1 MNGFLKRNTVN
12 WTSNP
17 CHCACFALFLSISVM
32 VACSQPKQTEL
43 IQEQVIPGE
52 LPDPTLIEVD
62 GVYYASGSSNA
73 WGPYYPIYE
82 SKDLKNWT
90 FVDYVFREKPDW
102 TINSFWAPELFYK
115 DGTFY
120 CYYTARRKD
129 GVSCIGVA
137 STKDLKEGFQ
147 DHGVIIEWGEEA
159 IDAFVNQQGED
170 LYITWK
176 AYGLTE
182 SKPITLLGSKL
193 SKDGLS
199 LEGESFEVLTA
210 EADIWERGGIE
221 GQSILERDG
230 YLYMLYSG
238 NACCG
243 ANCDYQVG
251 VARSKKMEGPWEKFS
266 GNPILKGNE
275 AWKCPGHGTAIQTGE
290 DWFYLY
296 HAYPSQGFPNL
307 GRSALLS
314 EIQWDAET
322 GWPQFSANS
331 QPGSGEILGSDF
343 VDEFEGKTLGPN
355 WRFDVEAGN
364 ALAKVEKG
372 DLILTSDSSAYPA
385 FLGIN
390 PEKADAE
397 FHTQVPG
404 KSGALR
410 SLTFYVTKDNSLGL
424 GIQGDSLLLWKL
436 MKGDFQVLEKK
447 AFDSSGGAHL
457 KAKMTDGKQ
466 FQFSF
471 SSDGQNWG
479 NIGEEVTGDN
489 LAWWSWGMK
498 AGLSVKSVDVSS
510 ESTGRFGEFSVKY

>member
-1 MNGFLKRNTVN
+1 MIKVIRSFHLLFSFAFLLAFGF
-12 WTSNP
+12 
-17 CHCACFALFLSISVM
+17 
-32 VACSQPKQTEL
+32 ACSQPEKVEI

-73 WGPYYPIYE
+73 WGPYYPIYQ

-120 CYYTARRKD
+120 CYYTAKRKD

-137 STKDLKEGFQ
+137 STKDLKKGFE
-147 DHGVIIEWGEEA
+147 DHGVLIEWGNEA

-182 SKPITLLGSKL
+182 GKPITLLGSKL

-199 LEGESFEVLTA
+199 LEGEAFEVLTA
-210 EADIWERGGIE
+210 EADTWEQGGIE
-221 GQSILERDG
+221 GQTILERDG
-230 YLYMLYSG
+230 YLYMIYSG

-251 VARSKKMEGPWEKFS
+251 VARAKTMEGSWEKYA

-275 AWKCPGHGTAIQTGE
+275 DWKCPGHGTAIQTGD

-296 HAYPSQGFPNL
+296 HAYPTQGFPNL

-314 EIQWDAET
+314 QIAWDEET

-331 QPGSGEILGSDF
+331 QLGSGEIMGSDF
-343 VDEFEGKTLGPN
+343 IDEFDGKALDPN

-364 ALAKVEKG
+364 ATAKIEG
-372 DLILTSDSSAYPA
+372 GNLILSSDSSAYPA
-385 FLGIN
+385 FLGVN

-397 FHTQVPG
+397 FQTQVSG
-404 KSGALR
+404 KSDVLR

-424 GIQGDSLLLWKL
+424 GIQGDSLVLWKVT
-436 MKGDFQVLEKK
+436 KGDFQILGKQAVGT
-447 AFDSSGGAHL
+447 SSGIHL
-457 KAKMTDGKQ
+457 KAMMTDGKQ

-471 SSDGQNWG
+471 SLDGQTWE
-479 NIGEEVTGDN
+479 NIGAEVNGDN

-498 AGLSVKSVDVSS
+498 AGVSVKSDGISADRKSS
-510 ESTGRFGEFSVKY
+510 FGEFSVRY

>member
-1 MNGFLKRNTVN
+1 MV
-12 WTSNP
+12 
-17 CHCACFALFLSISVM
+17 CFS
-32 VACSQPKQTEL
+32 CTEPEKEEF
-43 IQEQVIPGE
+43 IQQQVIPGE
-52 LPDPTLIEVD
+52 LPDPTVIEVE
-62 GVYYASGSSNA
+62 GTYYATGSSNA

-129 GVSCIGVA
+129 GVSMIGVA
-137 STKDLKEGFQ
+137 STKDIKQGFQ

-176 AYGLTE
+176 AYGLTKG
-182 SKPITLLGSKL
+182 KPITLLGSKL
-193 SKDGLS
+193 NEDGLS
-199 LEGESFEVLTA
+199 LEGEAFEVLV
-210 EADIWERGGIE
+210 ADANSWERGGIE
-221 GQSILERDG
+221 GQAILERGG

-251 VARSKKMEGPWEKFS
+251 VARAKTMEGPWVKYA
-266 GNPILKGNE
+266 GNPILVGNE
-275 AWKCPGHGTAIQTGE
+275 NWKCPGHGTAVQSGE
-290 DWFYLY
+290 DWYYLY
-296 HAYPSQGFPNL
+296 HAYPAQGFPNL

-314 EIQWDAET
+314 QIAWDEET
-322 GWPQFSANS
+322 GWPKFSANS
-331 QPGSGEILGSDF
+331 QAGSSAILASDF
-343 VDEFEGKTLGPN
+343 TDSFEGNQLKAD

-364 ALAKVEKG
+364 STSRVENG
-372 DLILTSDSSAYPA
+372 NLILAADSMAFPA

-390 PEKADAE
+390 PEKANAE
-397 FHTQVPG
+397 FQTQVPG
-404 KSGALR
+404 KSEVLR

-424 GIQGDSLLLWKL
+424 GVQGDSLKLWK
-436 MKGDFQVLEKK
+436 MSQGEFQIVERK
-447 AFDSSGGAHL
+447 ALDSSGGVHL
-457 KAKMTDGKQ
+457 KAKMTGGKQ
-466 FQFSF
+466 FQFLV
-471 SSDGQNWG
+471 SSDGQNWES
-479 NIGEEVTGDN
+479 IGGEVAGDN

-498 AGLSVKSVDVSS
+498 AGLSVKGNGGGS
-510 ESTGRFGEFSVKY
+510 FGEFGVRY

>member
-1 MNGFLKRNTVN
+1 MIKVIRSLHLLLSFAFLLLIVF
-12 WTSNP
+12 S
-17 CHCACFALFLSISVM
+17 
-32 VACSQPKQTEL
+32 CSQRGKIVI

-73 WGPYYPIYE
+73 WGPYYPIYQ
-82 SKDLKNWT
+82 STDLKNWT

-137 STKDLKEGFQ
+137 STKDLKQGFK
-147 DHGVIIEWGEEA
+147 DHGVLIEWGNEA

-182 SKPITLLGSKL
+182 GKPIKLLGSKL

-210 EADIWERGGIE
+210 EADTWERGGLE
-221 GQSILERDG
+221 GQTILERDG

-251 VARSKKMEGPWEKFS
+251 VARAKTMEGPWEKFE

-275 AWKCPGHGTAIQTGE
+275 DWKCPGHGTAIQTGE

-296 HAYPSQGFPNL
+296 HAYPAQGFPNL
-307 GRSALLS
+307 GRSAMLS
-314 EIQWDAET
+314 QIQWDENS
-322 GWPQFSANS
+322 GWPYFSANS
-331 QPGSGEILGSDF
+331 QLGSGEVLGGDF
-343 VDEFEGKTLGPN
+343 VDTFDGKVLGPN

-364 ALAKVEKG
+364 TRAKVENG

-385 FLGIN
+385 FLGVN

-397 FHTQVPG
+397 FQTQVSG
-404 KSGALR
+404 KSEVLR
-410 SLTFYVTKDNSLGL
+410 SLTFYVTKDNSIGL
-424 GIQGDSLLLWKL
+424 GIQGDSLILWK
-436 MKGDFQVLEKK
+436 MSKGDFQVLEKK
-447 AFDSSGGAHL
+447 AFDSSMGAQL
-457 KAKMTDGKQ
+457 KAIMTDGKQ

-471 SSDGQNWG
+471 STDGQNWE
-479 NIGEEVTGDN
+479 NIGGEVTGDN

-498 AGLSVKSVDVSS
+498 AGLSVMS
-510 ESTGRFGEFSVKY
+510 EEGLTGSTGRFGEFSVEY

>member
-1 MNGFLKRNTVN
+1 MEF
-12 WTSNP
+12 
-17 CHCACFALFLSISVM
+17 
-32 VACSQPKQTEL
+32 

-62 GVYYASGSSNA
+62 GTYYASGSSNA
-73 WGPYYPIYE
+73 WGPYFPIYS

-129 GVSCIGVA
+129 GVSMIGVA
-137 STKDLKEGFQ
+137 TTTDIMQGFR
-147 DHGVIIEWGEEA
+147 DHGVIIEWGNEA

-182 SKPITLLGSKL
+182 DKPISLLGSKL

-199 LEGESFEVLTA
+199 LDGESFDVLTA
-210 EADIWERGGIE
+210 EADTWERGGIE

-251 VARSKKMEGPWEKFS
+251 VARAKTMEGPWEKFK

-275 AWKCPGHGTAIQTGE
+275 DWKCPGHGTAIQTGE

-296 HAYPSQGFPNL
+296 HAYPSAGFPNI

-314 EIQWDAET
+314 QITWDEET

-331 QPGSGEILGSDF
+331 QLGSGDILATDF
-343 VDEFEGKTLGPN
+343 IDDFEGKVLGPN
-355 WRFDVEAGN
+355 WRFDVEADN
-364 ALAKVEKG
+364 VNAKVENG
-372 DLILTSDSSAYPA
+372 ELILTADSSAYPA
-385 FLGIN
+385 FLGVN
-390 PEKADAE
+390 PEKANAE
-397 FHTQVPG
+397 FQTQV
-404 KSGALR
+404 SDRSEVLR

-424 GIQGDSLLLWKL
+424 GIQGDTLLLWKL
-436 MKGDFQVLEKK
+436 TNGKFQVLAKK
-447 AFDSSGGAHL
+447 AVVISPDLHL
-457 KAKMTDGKQ
+457 KGKMTDGKQ

-471 SSDGQNWG
+471 SSDGQNWENFG
-479 NIGEEVTGDN
+479 SEVTGDN

-498 AGLSVKSVDVSS
+498 AGVSLKLDGIS
-510 ESTGRFGEFSVKY
+510 ADRKGSFGKFSGRY